1 MNSLKHIA
9 IIPDGN
15 RRWAKENN
23 LPALFGHERGY
34 ERTRELL
41 TYAREAGIEYITMW
55 AFSTE
60 NWKRKQEE
68 VDGIM
73 GLLTKGLLKI
83 HEDAKK
89 EKTRVVHIGRRD
101 RIHKKL
107 LELIEN
113 IEEETK
119 MYEGF
124 CLCIA
129 IDYGGED
136 EIERAEIR
144 RRESK
149 KIYNNESNERSILNF
164 LDTTIAKVPAPD
176 LIIRTGGET
185 RTSGFMPLQSAYA
198 EWIFETVLFP
208 DFSVDVFQ
216 KAIDEY
222 RSRCRRFGA

>member
-41 TYAREAGIEYITMW
+41 IYAREAGIEYITTW
-55 AFSTE
+55 AFSTV

-149 KIYNNESNERSILNF
+149 KIYNNESNERSILDF

>member
-41 TYAREAGIEYITMW
+41 THAREVGIEYITMW

-113 IEEETK
+113 VEEETK

-149 KIYNNESNERSILNF
+149 KIYNNESNERSILDF

-198 EWIFETVLFP
+198 EWVFETVLFP